1 MKTILVLTDFSDK
14 ADHAAHYALKL
25 AQQTKAQLLLCNMFM
40 VPYSE
45 PMSTQV
51 AWPMENFQT
60 IEEDSKNELTQL
72 AGRLNGKLDS
82 ELDEG
87 DFRPII
93 EQCSKSG
100 AIAHI
105 FAELATNHQILMAV
119 ISQHKSSAS
128 NFVFE
133 DHARSIIEK
142 ANFPVFVVPDYE
154 PFKDFKKIAFATDL
168 SISDIDVLHSLSGFA
183 KLIDAEILVTHVDDQ
198 NSDDQEAKQSVKHYF
213 NMDSSEIKSKNI
225 FYRTIKSKS
234 ITTGLDW
241 LADNEN
247 IDLLVL
253 VHRKRNFFQRLL
265 EGSVTHRMANHLTKP
280 MLVFPNSKVLEVLPE
295 F

>member
-25 AQQTKAQLLLCNMFM
+25 AQQTKANLLVCNMFM

-60 IEEDSKNELTQL
+60 IEEDSNNELAALT
-72 AGRLNGKLDS
+72 GRLNLKLDS
-82 ELDEG
+82 ELSEG

-93 EQCSKSG
+93 EPCSKSG

-105 FAELATNHQILMAV
+105 FAELAANYQILMAV
-119 ISQHKSSAS
+119 ISQHKTGAS

-133 DHARSIIEK
+133 DHARSFIEK

-154 PFKDFKKIAFATDL
+154 PFNDFKKIAFATDL
-168 SISDIDVLHSLSGFA
+168 SISDIDVC
-183 KLIDAEILVTHVDDQ
+183 IV
-198 NSDDQEAKQSVKHYF
+198 
-213 NMDSSEIKSKNI
+213 
-225 FYRTIKSKS
+225 
-234 ITTGLDW
+234 
-241 LADNEN
+241 
-247 IDLLVL
+247 
-253 VHRKRNFFQRLL
+253 
-265 EGSVTHRMANHLTKP
+265 
-280 MLVFPNSKVLEVLPE
+280 
-295 F
+295 